1 MPLQIGDNSSEGWA
15 GVKDIRVGGIAVNSV
30 AIPKG
35 KSWVELWR
43 RNPYVVEITSDTTLL
58 TPSWALY
65 ADIVMIGGG
74 GGGAGG
80 NGAVSN
86 HGRGGKSGD
95 WRAATRRVQPGQEI
109 EFTIGLGGA
118 GSKTEKGPGSIG
130 GTTIFVH
137 TNYSARAIGGEG
149 GVGDGGSASA
159 IGDDAGSYTHGD
171 WQVTGGAGGAMN
183 KSGQAPGGGGGGGQ
197 GRIFGKW
204 SPGQSGG
211 NGGAWV
217 RFRSA

>member
-1 MPLQIGDNSSEGWA
+1 VT
-15 GVKDIRVGGIAVNSV
+15 GVQTCALPI
-30 AIPKG
+30 
-35 KSWVELWR
+35 
-43 RNPYVVEITSDTTLL
+43 
-58 TPSWALY
+58 WALY

-95 WRAATRRVQPGQEI
+95 WRAATRLVQPGQEI

-118 GSKTEKGPGSIG
+118 GSKTEKGPGARG
-130 GTTIFVH
+130 GTTLFVH

-159 IGDDAGSYTHGD
+159 IGDEAGSYSHAD
-171 WQVTGGAGGAMN
+171 WQVTGGADGAMN
-183 KSGQAPGGGGGGGQ
+183 KSGQAPGSGCGGGQ
-197 GRIFGKW
+197 GAVFGNW
-204 SPGQSGG
+204 
-211 NGGAWV
+211 
-217 RFRSA
+217 

>member
-1 MPLQIGDNSSEGWA
+1 MPLQIGYNSSEGWR
-15 GVKDIRVGGIAVNSV
+15 GVQDIRVDGAAVQFV
-30 AIPKG
+30 AMPVG
-35 KSWVELWR
+35 KTWLELWR
-43 RNPYVVEITSDTTLL
+43 RKPYVVEITSDTTLL

-95 WRAATRRVQPGQEI
+95 WRAATRLVQPGQEI

-149 GVGDGGSASA
+149 GVGGGGCASV
-159 IGDDAGSYTHGD
+159 IGDDAGSDTHGE
-171 WQVTGGAGGAMN
+171 WHGPGGAAGA
-183 KSGQAPGGGGGGGQ
+183 GE
-197 GRIFGKW
+197 R
-204 SPGQSGG
+204 
-211 NGGAWV
+211 
-217 RFRSA
+217 